1 MNPDRPPRGSRD
13 WSWERSSRYWETRDP
28 LALPPISWGS
38 PRLVTGLVQ
47 DRLHQQNSTWTNGPT
62 GLSSSFYS
70 LNDLENSAELEPSVN
85 LPGHLESVIVPIH
98 APSDPESREHHPRPA
113 ASPRP
118 VVRQG
123 STSRPS
129 RPTRRG
135 DWWSYPSVP
144 LYSSVYDRPQHTS
157 TTWGEARTPVSG
169 ATGLSVITRAPST
182 AEVPAVGYVDDGA
195 RGAGSLINPGVPG
208 QEDTGQ
214 LLDTKE
220 PPSARTAGSGGCLH
234 SIGLPKCPPSTRR
247 RPTCQPRLETIWQE
261 EDLVW
266 TGSSGDT
273 LVFRLNQGTWR

>member
-1 MNPDRPPRGSRD
+1 MNPERPPRASRD
-13 WSWERSSRYWETRDP
+13 WSWEPSHWESRDP

-38 PRLVTGLVQ
+38 PRLVRGLVQ
-47 DRLHQQNSTWTNGPT
+47 DRLHQQNSTWTNGST
-62 GLSSSFYS
+62 GLNSSFYS
-70 LNDLENSAELEPSVN
+70 LTDLENSAELEPSVN
-85 LPGHLESVIVPIH
+85 LPGHLESVVVPVH

-129 RPTRRG
+129 RSTRRG

-157 TTWGEARTPVSG
+157 TLWGDTRTPVSG
-169 ATGLSVITRAPST
+169 ATGLSVITRAPPT

-195 RGAGSLINPGVPG
+195 RGASSLLNPGVPG

-220 PPSARTAGSGGCLH
+220 PPSARTPGSGVVSTPSDFPSVH
-234 SIGLPKCPPSTRR
+234 RPPEPDPLVSQDWRQSGRR
-247 RPTCQPRLETIWQE
+247 KTWCGPDPRGRHW
-261 EDLVW
+261 
-266 TGSSGDT
+266 SSD
-273 LVFRLNQGTWR
+273 

>member
-1 MNPDRPPRGSRD
+1 MVR
-13 WSWERSSRYWETRDP
+13 
-28 LALPPISWGS
+28 
-38 PRLVTGLVQ
+38 GLVQ
-47 DRLHQQNSTWTNGPT
+47 DRLHQQNSTWTNGST
-62 GLSSSFYS
+62 GLNSSFYS
-70 LNDLENSAELEPSVN
+70 LTDLENSAELEPSVN
-85 LPGHLESVIVPIH
+85 LPGHLESVIVPVH

-129 RPTRRG
+129 RSTRRG

-157 TTWGEARTPVSG
+157 TIWGDTRTPVSG
-169 ATGLSVITRAPST
+169 ATGLSVITRAPPT

-195 RGAGSLINPGVPG
+195 RGASSLLGPGVPG

-220 PPSARTAGSGGCLH
+220 PPSARTPGSGCLH
-234 SIGLPKCPPSTRR
+234 SIGLPKCPPSTRT
-247 RPTCQPRLETIWQE
+247 RPTCQPRLETVWQE

-266 TGSSGDT
+266 TRPSGDT
-273 LVFRLNQGTWR
+273 LVFRLNQGIWR